1 MKFFLLGSSMILA
14 ILGQFLLKK
23 GVIASTLVPSIGS
36 FLKTVFS
43 PIVFLG
49 FVVYGISAIL
59 WLFVLQKFPL
69 SVAYPALSLTYVV
82 VVILS
87 VFLLKEPINSFKIAG
102 MLLIIL
108 GVYFLFK

>member
-1 MKFFLLGSSMILA
+1 MKYFLLGSSMILA

-49 FVVYGISAIL
+49 FVSAIL